1 MYSLNWSQV
10 PETENLPNNFRIAMA
25 GKEMGINRIR
35 WVHPTVL
42 PEHVHDDAEQAVI
55 VLEGIIQLTI
65 GSESL
70 TLGAGDVAVIPRGTP
85 HSGES
90 IVGEAIFVEVF
101 APLRLENLL
110 GFLGDA
116 FIAPKE
122 A

>member
-70 TLGAGDVAVIPRGTP
+70 SLGAGDVAVIPRGTP